1 MVSRLGPPGGPV
13 ILGGALLLLASGFCI
28 QAFARQRERNRP
40 ALEKSPSKHWQ
51 LPEEGACYRKDA
63 IPGGRSVETP
73 YGIIRVYEWGPEDG
87 EKVLL
92 IHGISAPAL
101 TVSGLA
107 DELALKGH
115 RVLIFGMLKEFSI
128 PDASLVELVK
138 SVNADHFEIFLA
150 VDTLRTRL
158 ADTTMLSSTP
168 PSYFSLS
175 HLHPSLG

>member
-13 ILGGALLLLASGFCI
+13 ILGGALLLLASGLGI
-28 QAFARQRERNRP
+28 QAFSRQRERNRP
-40 ALEKSPSKHWQ
+40 ASGKSSSKHRQ
-51 LPEEGACYRKDA
+51 LPEEGTSYLKDA

-115 RVLIFGMLKEFSI
+115 RVLIFGMLKEISI

-138 SVNADHFEIFLA
+138 SVNADPFEIFSVA
-150 VDTLRTRL
+150 DTLKTRL
-158 ADTTMLSSTP
+158 EVITMLSSTLP
-168 PSYFSLS
+168 RYSSLS
-175 HLHPSLG
+175 HHHRSLG

>member
-1 MVSRLGPPGGPV
+1 MVFRLGPPGRPAIV
-13 ILGGALLLLASGFCI
+13 GGALLLLASGFCI

-40 ALEKSPSKHWQ
+40 ASGKSSSKHRRQ
-51 LPEEGACYRKDA
+51 LPEEGISYLKDA

-115 RVLIFGMLKEFSI
+115 RVLIFGMLKELESPMI
-128 PDASLVELVK
+128 L
-138 SVNADHFEIFLA
+138 
-150 VDTLRTRL
+150 
-158 ADTTMLSSTP
+158 
-168 PSYFSLS
+168 
-175 HLHPSLG
+175 